1 MFLQSET
8 TRKTNTPTELH
19 TKISSS
25 AMKAQPIDY
34 CLNRN
39 IAPVSC
45 CKHGF
50 PEKEQVCAR
59 LHLAPAFQCLG
70 NML

>member
-8 TRKTNTPTELH
+8 TRKSNMPTELH
-19 TKISSS
+19 TKISRS
-25 AMKAQPIDY
+25 AMKAQLIDY

-45 CKHGF
+45 RKPGF
-50 PEKEQVCAR
+50 PAK
-59 LHLAPAFQCLG
+59 
-70 NML
+70 